1 MKRPKPRVCL
11 ARITHVIALTMKPV
25 SANVT
30 SRAFTNGP
38 TPVLPADASL
48 PAVVC
53 PPTASDVSS
62 VGSGEETSVVPMSWS
77 DVALLGA
84 YTFDAVTP
92 SISVTVRFL
101 SVMCVMFPCCV

>member
-1 MKRPKPRVCL
+1 
-11 ARITHVIALTMKPV
+11 MKPV

-38 TPVLPADASL
+38 TPLLPADVSL

-53 PPTASDVSS
+53 PPSARDVSS
-62 VGSGEETSVVPMSWS
+62 SGSRKVTSVVPMSWS
-77 DVALLGA
+77 DVALLGP

-92 SISVTVRFL
+92 SIPVTARFL
-101 SVMCVMFPCCV
+101 SETCIMFP

>member
-1 MKRPKPRVCL
+1 
-11 ARITHVIALTMKPV
+11 MKPV

-38 TPVLPADASL
+38 TPPLPADASL

-53 PPTASDVSS
+53 APATSDVSS
-62 VGSGEETSVVPMSWS
+62 VGSGEVTSVVPMSWS
-77 DVALLGA
+77 DVEMLGP

-92 SISVTVRFL
+92 SVPVTVRFL
-101 SVMCVMFPCCV
+101 SDMFVMFPCCV

>member
-25 SANVT
+25 RANVT
-30 SRAFTNGP
+30 SRVFTNGP
-38 TPVLPADASL
+38 TPLLPADASL

-53 PPTASDVSS
+53 APATSDVSS
-62 VGSGEETSVVPMSWS
+62 VGSGEVTSVVPMYWS

-84 YTFDAVTP
+84 YTFDVVTFP
-92 SISVTVRFL
+92 IPVTVRFL
-101 SVMCVMFPCCV
+101 SEMFVMFPCCV